1 MTILFVSRVFCWKTI
16 ENSRKRKSTDWFQE
30 NNMIVNAD
38 KFQEIIVKGNS
49 DISNQYTLNI
59 DDNQVTSK
67 KPVKL
72 LGINIDNRLSLD
84 EHVSSLC
91 KKASNQLNAIS
102 RLYRNLGF
110 KEKGVLINTLVYAN
124 FNYCP

>member
-1 MTILFVSRVFCWKTI
+1 
-16 ENSRKRKSTDWFQE
+16 
-30 NNMIVNAD
+30 MIVNAD

-49 DISNQYTLNI
+49 DISNRYTLNI

-91 KKASNQLNAIS
+91 KKANNQLNAIS

>member
-110 KEKGVLINTLVYAN
+110 KEKGVLINILVYAN